1 MKVIAEIGVNHDG
14 KLSKAKKLIKFSK
27 LSGADYV
34 KFQLYKTENLVIT
47 NSSTASYQKKISNN
61 QYELLKKYELS
72 LKKFKILFRYCLQIK
87 IQPLVTCFDLETFK
101 EVNSIFKFNT
111 YKIGSGDLDNF
122 PLIYE
127 IAKCNKKIILSTG
140 MSSINEINLALK
152 TIYFS
157 HKYKNHKPNIKIIN
171 NIKLSASNLKY
182 LREKV
187 IILHC
192 ISNYP
197 AKVEDLNLNVISY
210 LKEKYKLKVGFSDH
224 SKSTV
229 APSVAMT
236 LGAEYLEKHIT
247 ISNSDLGPDHE
258 ASLNYKDFKLMVK
271 NIDDTKKMYGDH
283 KKKINFLESQI
294 AKVSR
299 KSIYAKNKIKKN
311 EIFNLDNLIV
321 KRPQSGK
328 KPYLLWNL
336 LGKRSKKVY
345 KPDELIIL

>member
-14 KLSKAKKLIKFSK
+14 KLSKAKKLIKLSK

-61 QYELLKKYELS
+61 QFELLKKYELS
-72 LKKFKILFRYCLQIK
+72 IKKFKILFRYCVQTK

-101 EVNSIFKFNT
+101 EVNSIFNFNM

-127 IAKCNKKIILSTG
+127 IARNNKKIILSTG
-140 MSSINEINLALK
+140 MSNINEINLALK

-157 HKYKNHKPNIKIIN
+157 HKYKNLKPNIRKIH
-171 NIKLSASNLKY
+171 NIKLTAFNLKY

-197 AKVEDLNLNVISY
+197 AKVEDLDLNVISF
-210 LKEKYKLKVGFSDH
+210 LKKKYKLKVGFSDH
-224 SKSTV
+224 SKSIV
-229 APSVAMT
+229 APSIAMT

-247 ISNSDLGPDHE
+247 FSNSDLGPDHE
-258 ASLNYKDFKLMVK
+258 ASLNYKDFKLMVE
-271 NIDDTKKMYGDH
+271 NLDDTKKMYGNK

-299 KSIYAKNKIKKN
+299 KSIYAKIRINKN
-311 EIFNLDNLIV
+311 DIFSLNNLII
-321 KRPQSGK
+321 KRPQKGK
-328 KPYLLWNL
+328 KPYMLWNL
-336 LGKRSKKVY
+336 LGKKSKKVY
-345 KPDELIIL
+345 KTDEPIIL

>member
-14 KLSKAKKLIKFSK
+14 KLSKAKKLIKLSK
-27 LSGADYV
+27 FSGADYV

-61 QYELLKKYELS
+61 QFELLKKYELS
-72 LKKFKILFRYCLQIK
+72 LKKFKILYRYCLQTK

-101 EVNSIFKFNT
+101 EVNSIFKFNI

-127 IAKCNKKIILSTG
+127 IARNNKKIILSTG
-140 MSSINEINLALK
+140 MSNINEINLALK

-157 HKYKNHKPNIKIIN
+157 HKYKNLKPNIRKIN
-171 NIKLSASNLKY
+171 NIKLTASNLKY

-197 AKVEDLNLNVISY
+197 AKVEDLDLNVISY
-210 LKEKYKLKVGFSDH
+210 LKKKYKLKVGFSDH
-224 SKSTV
+224 SKSIV
-229 APSVAMT
+229 APSIAMT

-247 ISNSDLGPDHE
+247 LSNSDLGPDHE
-258 ASLNYKDFKLMVK
+258 ASLNYKDFKLMVE
-271 NIDDTKKMYGDH
+271 NLDDTKKMYGEK

-299 KSIYAKNKIKKN
+299 KSIYAKIRINKN
-311 EIFNLDNLIV
+311 DIFSLNNLIV
-321 KRPQSGK
+321 KRPQKGK
-328 KPYLLWNL
+328 KPYILWNL
-336 LGKRSKKVY
+336 LGKKSKKVY